1 MSKAAKQ
8 GLSHYVDRVMKE
20 KHLSRRDVKLRSG
33 GEITDSYV
41 SGIISGSATNLSVE
55 KLKALARGLR
65 VPEMELI
72 RVAFGMSDERET
84 PGTADQSHNLI
95 LVDLS
100 RKNVISSDVAE
111 IVHEVMGLSPA
122 DRTVVLQFVK
132 RLGKAER
139 RAQRRRRA
147 V

>member
-1 MSKAAKQ
+1 MSKIRKQ
-8 GLSHYVDRVMKE
+8 GLSHYVERVMKE

-41 SGIISGSATNLSVE
+41 SGIISGSAKNLSVG

-65 VPEMELI
+65 VREIELV
-72 RVAFGMSDERET
+72 RVAFGLSDERA
-84 PGTADQSHNLI
+84 PQQLDDQSHNLLLLDI
-95 LVDLS
+95 T
-100 RKNVISSDVAE
+100 KKTVISNDIAE
-111 IVHEVMGLSPA
+111 IVQEVIKLSA
-122 DRTVVLQFVK
+122 TDRAIVLQFVE

-139 RAQRRRRA
+139 RAQRKRGS